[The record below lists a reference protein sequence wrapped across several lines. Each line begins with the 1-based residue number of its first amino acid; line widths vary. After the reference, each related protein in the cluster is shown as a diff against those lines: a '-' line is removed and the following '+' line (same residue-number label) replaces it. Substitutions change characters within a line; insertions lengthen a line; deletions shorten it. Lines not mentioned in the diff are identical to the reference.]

1 MYICSYGESINKR
14 VYSVIYRMLNNDIY
28 SRNVNACV
36 IISYWF
42 WIQTSIPNDPD
53 NQALKAFCMMDDNG
67 VFVGKLSGMNH

>member
-1 MYICSYGESINKR
+1 MR
-14 VYSVIYRMLNNDIY
+14 NNDIY

-53 NQALKAFCMMDDNG
+53 TQALKAFCMMDDNG